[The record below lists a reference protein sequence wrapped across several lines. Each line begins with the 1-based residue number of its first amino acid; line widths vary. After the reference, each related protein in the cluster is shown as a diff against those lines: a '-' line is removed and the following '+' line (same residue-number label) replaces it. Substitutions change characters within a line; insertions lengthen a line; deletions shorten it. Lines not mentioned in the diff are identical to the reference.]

1 MYTLLQKINCI
12 LFFFA
17 SPGITWWLAEAGHQQ
32 ISMRWW
38 FLKTRHQDA
47 HFCCISFAP
56 SNGLNTY
63 SSHRKCD
70 GWLLDLHTLL
80 KLWFFV
86 HWSSKKT
93 VHGIHIPAAYQNSMH
108 SGREKSVAP
117 ASFFFF
123 FQPHFFFAGTY
134 VKCHLISSPTKVK
147 KKKRGSYT
155 TNQLCAISS
164 YMRLS
169 MRCVLNAKHWLCS
182 YFLKLHWDII
192 DIQ

>member
-32 ISMRWW
+32 ISMWWW

-123 FQPHFFFAGTY
+123 QPHFFFCRDICE
-134 VKCHLISSPTKVK
+134 VSSHFLPHKSKK
-147 KKKRGSYT
+147 KKKR
-155 TNQLCAISS
+155 QLYDKST
-164 YMRLS
+164 
-169 MRCVLNAKHWLCS
+169 LC
-182 YFLKLHWDII
+182 YFQLHETVHEMCFEC
-192 DIQ
+192 QTLAM